1 MKNLATVI
9 ALLLTSSEVNAAN
22 INQKDLVQTKADSSA
37 KLTKKSH
44 KNHHE
49 LEHLMTSK
57 FKELEDRIKA
67 ESNTVD
73 HLQSSLQQAKIELE
87 TDQTML
93 VSNKKFLEKEKQQL
107 E

>member
-9 ALLLTSSEVNAAN
+9 GLLLASSEVNATD
-22 INQKDLVQTKADSSA
+22 INQKDLVQTKAQSTD
-37 KLTKKSH
+37 KLTQKSH
-44 KNHHE
+44 TNHHE

-57 FKELEDRIKA
+57 FKELEDRIQS
-67 ESNTVD
+67 ESKTVD
-73 HLQSSLQQAKIELE
+73 NLQSSLQQAKIELE

-93 VSNKKFLEKEKQQL
+93 VSNRKFLEKEKESL